1 MESTLDRRRQV
12 MNRRWIEM
20 ALVAAAALV
29 LAIWT
34 QNAAIAAL
42 PAVYYAAGRSSWR
55 CLRRPS
61 A

>member
-1 MESTLDRRRQV
+1 
-12 MNRRWIEM
+12 MNKRWIEI

-29 LAIWT
+29 AAIWT

-42 PAVYYAAGRSSWR
+42 PAVYYAAGRRHWGR
-55 CLRRPS
+55 LRRPS

>member
-1 MESTLDRRRQV
+1 
-12 MNRRWIEM
+12 MNRRWIEI

-29 LAIWT
+29 AAIWT